1 MRSMEEHS
9 SIAREM
15 KTFKVVLVGNPNTG
29 KTSVFNALTG
39 LRQRVG
45 NYPGVTVEKKTGS
58 FDTNDCHV
66 ELLDIPGLYSLLP
79 KSLDDKI
86 ASDIVNGFHT
96 ESKDVDLVL
105 FVADASNLNRNLYLL
120 TQIVDTGLP
129 VVMALNMLDVA
140 GKHGVQIDIAELQSR
155 LKIPI
160 VPVQAN
166 KQTGM
171 SALKAKITT
180 ALYQPLPKAAH
191 LAPSNQISRSL
202 QTIIT
207 ELESVSALTPENRS
221 SLALRLVSSDAAYN
235 YIRQALNPF
244 GISGNLKSHIDDA
257 RQELTAR
264 GLEWRMLETRLRYD
278 WIDELVKTSVKVK
291 PVTQADY
298 SDTIDKILTHRF
310 LGPVIFIALFAFIF
324 QAIFTWAQYPMDL
337 IQNFMDGLG
346 GYLTL
351 HLAQG
356 MLRSLLVDGVI
367 AGVGSVLVFLPQILF
382 LFFFLGILED
392 TGYMA
397 RVAFI
402 MDRMMRAMGLSGRSV
417 IPLLSSF
424 ACAVPGI
431 MATRTIRDWRDR
443 LVTIMIAPFMSC
455 SARLPVYILLIGT
468 FIPQKQVL
476 GVLSLQ
482 SLTLLGLYL
491 LGIIMAGVTALL
503 YKKFLKVKANAASF
517 IMELP
522 AYRFPNIKWTS
533 LQMWTRAK
541 VFIKDAGG
549 IILAISI
556 VLWFLA
562 SFPRSVETNGQT
574 LSPAQKIESSY
585 AGKFGKTIEPLIK
598 PLGFDW
604 KIGIGLITSFA
615 AREVMVST
623 LSTIYNLE
631 DGDSQ
636 SFSLRRAL
644 RNDRDPKTGKP
655 VYTLLTALSLLIYY
669 VLACQCMATV
679 AIVKRETNSWRWPL
693 IMIVYMT
700 GMAYIFSLI
709 VFQGG
714 QLLGWG

>member
-1 MRSMEEHS
+1 MDVQSTIS
-9 SIAREM
+9 LQK
-15 KTFKVVLVGNPNTG
+15 KTFKIVLVGNPNTG

-45 NYPGVTVEKKTGS
+45 NYPGVTVEKKSGI
-58 FDTNDCHV
+58 FNIDDIHI
-66 ELLDIPGLYSLLP
+66 ELLDVPGLYSLLP

-86 ASDIVNGFHT
+86 ASDIVNGFHP
-96 ESKDVDLVL
+96 EAQGIDLVI

-129 VVMALNMLDVA
+129 VVVALNMLDVA
-140 GKHGVQIDIAELQSR
+140 EKQGVQIDVDALRESLQ
-155 LKIPI
+155 IPI
-160 VPVQAN
+160 APVQAN
-166 KQTGM
+166 KEIGISDLKNMVGQ
-171 SALKAKITT
+171 ALAHVQREVRHLNPPEPVKHC
-180 ALYQPLPKAAH
+180 LQPLIDLLDDELTTLSPE
-191 LAPSNQISRSL
+191 SRQSL
-202 QTIIT
+202 
-207 ELESVSALTPENRS
+207 S
-221 SLALRLVSSDAAYN
+221 LRLVSSDVAYT
-235 YIRQALNPF
+235 YLQDV
-244 GISGNLKSHIDDA
+244 IDDEAMSKKLKTMIGEA
-257 RQELTAR
+257 RKALSTQ
-264 GLEWRMLETRLRYD
+264 GVDWHMLETRLRYD
-278 WIDELVKTSVKVK
+278 WIDELVKASVKVK

-324 QAIFTWAQYPMDL
+324 QVIFTWAQYPMDL
-337 IQNFMDGLG
+337 IQAFMDGLG
-346 GYLTL
+346 GYLSQ
-351 HLAQG
+351 HMAPG

-382 LFFFLGILED
+382 LFFFLGVLED
-392 TGYMA
+392 SGYMA
-397 RVAFI
+397 RVAFM

-476 GVLSLQ
+476 GILSLQ

-503 YKKFLKVKANAASF
+503 YKKFFKVKPNAASF

-522 AYRFPNIKWTS
+522 AYRLPNIKWTS

-562 SFPRSVETNGQT
+562 SFPRAVDTNGQ
-574 LSPAQKIESSY
+574 SVSAAQKIENSY

-644 RNDRDPKTGKP
+644 RNDRNPETGKP

-700 GMAYIFSLI
+700 GMAYIFSLV